1 MFSVEQIAA
10 RLDERFSLLIEGS
23 RTARPRQQTLRAM
36 VDWSYE
42 LLSERER
49 TLFGRLSVFVG
60 NWTLEAAEVVCDG
73 KEAGETYDVL
83 IVLAQLVNKSLVIAE
98 EQDRKVRY
106 RLLETLRQYAYEKLV
121 EAGQV
126 EEMCRRHWEW
136 CLRLAEEAE
145 PKLRSMEQ
153 TAWLQ
158 SLESEHDNLRAAL
171 SRSLSAGQHEI
182 AARLAGA
189 LWQFWVTHSHFSEG
203 RKWLDAILAS
213 GRTMSASAQSK
224 VLFGAGEL
232 ARHQGE
238 YERARALHAQRLALH
253 RKLGDKEGVASALNY
268 LGWVAGFQG
277 EHEQATQLCEESLA
291 LYKELG
297 NEQGVAGSLNG
308 LALAALFRRD
318 YKRSAALS
326 EESIVL
332 RRQLHDRSYMIYSLA
347 SLALAATLQ
356 GDYERAMQA
365 CQEAL
370 EDAQALGHKNGIAY
384 GLEGM
389 AEIAGAQG
397 QAERAARLFGAAQ
410 AHRDVIGAPL
420 PPALRA
426 VHERVL
432 VTVRA
437 QLGEAVFAETWAE
450 GRAMPLAQA
459 IAEAGQTVP
468 SGQVTSS
475 RLIYPAGLSIRE
487 VEVLRLVVAGLTD
500 AQIADSPVLSTR
512 TVSTHLRSIYN
523 KLGVNS
529 RSAATRFAVEHQLI

>member
-1 MFSVEQIAA
+1 
-10 RLDERFSLLIEGS
+10 
-23 RTARPRQQTLRAM
+23 
-36 VDWSYE
+36 
-42 LLSERER
+42 
-49 TLFGRLSVFVG
+49 
-60 NWTLEAAEVVCDG
+60 
-73 KEAGETYDVL
+73 
-83 IVLAQLVNKSLVIAE
+83 
-98 EQDRKVRY
+98 
-106 RLLETLRQYAYEKLV
+106 
-121 EAGQV
+121 
-126 EEMCRRHWEW
+126 
-136 CLRLAEEAE
+136 
-145 PKLRSMEQ
+145 
-153 TAWLQ
+153 
-158 SLESEHDNLRAAL
+158 
-171 SRSLSAGQHEI
+171 
-182 AARLAGA
+182 
-189 LWQFWVTHSHFSEG
+189 
-203 RKWLDAILAS
+203 
-213 GRTMSASAQSK
+213 
-224 VLFGAGEL
+224 
-232 ARHQGE
+232 
-238 YERARALHAQRLALH
+238 
-253 RKLGDKEGVASALNY
+253 
-268 LGWVAGFQG
+268 
-277 EHEQATQLCEESLA
+277 
-291 LYKELG
+291 
-297 NEQGVAGSLNG
+297 
-308 LALAALFRRD
+308 
-318 YKRSAALS
+318 
-326 EESIVL
+326 
-332 RRQLHDRSYMIYSLA
+332 MIYSLA